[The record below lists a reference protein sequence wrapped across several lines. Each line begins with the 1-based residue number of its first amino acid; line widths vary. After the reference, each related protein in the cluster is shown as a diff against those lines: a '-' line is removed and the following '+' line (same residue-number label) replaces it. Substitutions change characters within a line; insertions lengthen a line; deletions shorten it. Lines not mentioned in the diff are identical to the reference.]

1 VNGSFDEPEHER
13 PSPRLFARTVIQG
26 KCRRASMHSGTSRR
40 SHIGMQRGRTSVVR
54 CGEFC
59 VDGSLESLYKIVI
72 DGIQPD
78 CTSVLVG
85 DMRSSMAGARSAI
98 VLLAQRGASCM
109 CFDS

>member
-1 VNGSFDEPEHER
+1 
-13 PSPRLFARTVIQG
+13 
-26 KCRRASMHSGTSRR
+26 
-40 SHIGMQRGRTSVVR
+40 
-54 CGEFC
+54 
-59 VDGSLESLYKIVI
+59 LESLYKIVI